1 LRNQLTSGDGTKL
14 TWLGSWAMSA
24 SGWKADIVIPSD
36 YEWPLLAQS
45 GHSETAVTF
54 TASVLSA

>member
-1 LRNQLTSGDGTKL
+1 MTLVPTDQSSFPDEHAQDR
-14 TWLGSWAMSA
+14 
-24 SGWKADIVIPSD
+24 
-36 YEWPLLAQS
+36 PLLAQS